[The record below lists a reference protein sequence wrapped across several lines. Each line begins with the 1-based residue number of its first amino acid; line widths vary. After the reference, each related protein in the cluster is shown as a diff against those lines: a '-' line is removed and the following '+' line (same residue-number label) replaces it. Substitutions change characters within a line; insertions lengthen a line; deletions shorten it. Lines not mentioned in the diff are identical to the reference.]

1 MAMLVAA
8 RPAAVS
14 IVESLFGSEIEH
26 IRESEGL
33 MCKTALLMTGIFLG
47 KGGKST
53 GVCNALEK
61 GLFKEFD
68 ANPGD
73 GGCQL
78 RALALRDISNRDLS
92 KECAELKAAMEKIK
106 RVITSRYTSHKL
118 PEESS
123 SVFFDRE
130 LRVIQLSAEME
141 YLMHCHLLKV
151 LRTPYQTLASGVVM
165 TKTEMHK
172 LTLFQP
178 AADKI
183 ESDIRRAIVEESQ
196 VRTSFL
202 SMERVRAEVDKITTL
217 LPAELEIVTEMLS
230 ESHTHVFTADDRF
243 RPKAFGCLFYAIKTL
258 LQRLKEE
265 QTLICLKGIVP
276 KGREGVSLFL
286 QSSARG
292 AEFALIPGGAVIDT
306 AQDVV
311 VFEVVF
317 NQTEAATRE
326 MLSARSFTEEAL
338 INASLENQFERGSTL
353 ESMEHESAIEEVL
366 THKAMAEG
374 REIAFAIDHIYF
386 DKLKHVRLS

>member
-1 MAMLVAA
+1 MSMLVAA
-8 RPAAVS
+8 RPATVLLA
-14 IVESLFGSEIEH
+14 ESLFGSEIEH

-33 MCKTALLMTGIFLG
+33 MCKTSFLMTGIFLG
-47 KGGKST
+47 RSGKST
-53 GVCNALEK
+53 GVCNALER

-92 KECAELKAAMEKIK
+92 EECKALKAVIEKI
-106 RVITSRYTSHKL
+106 RGAVTIRYNSHKE

-123 SVFFDRE
+123 SLFFDRE
-130 LRVIQLSAEME
+130 VRSIQISPEMD
-141 YLMHCHLLKV
+141 YLMHCHLLQV

-172 LTLFQP
+172 LTLFHP

-183 ESDIRRAIVEESQ
+183 ESDIRRSIVEESQ

-202 SMERVRAEVDKITTL
+202 SMERIRAEADKITRL
-217 LPAELEIVTEMLS
+217 PPAELAIANEMLS
-230 ESHTHVFTADDRF
+230 ERHTHVFTSDPRF
-243 RPKAFGCLFYAIKTL
+243 TPKAFGCLFYAIKTL

-276 KGREGVSLFL
+276 KGREGFSLLL
-286 QSSARG
+286 QSPERG
-292 AEFALIPGGAVIDT
+292 AEFALIPVGSAIDP

-317 NQTEAATRE
+317 TRDEAVTRE
-326 MLSARSFTEEAL
+326 LLSSRNFTEEAL
-338 INASLENQFERGSTL
+338 INSSLENQFERGSTI
-353 ESMEHESAIEEVL
+353 ESIDDPRAIEEVL
-366 THKAMAEG
+366 RHKAMAEG
-374 REIAFAIDHIYF
+374 REMAFAIDHIYF